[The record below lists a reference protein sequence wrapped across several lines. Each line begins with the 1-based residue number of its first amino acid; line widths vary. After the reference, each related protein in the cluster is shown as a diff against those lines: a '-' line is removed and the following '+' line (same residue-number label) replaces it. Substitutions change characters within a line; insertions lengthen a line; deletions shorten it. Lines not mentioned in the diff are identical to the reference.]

1 MLTVSGW
8 LAAFFSIMVFVVGQV
23 ARLEELVILGVMGI
37 LLPISS
43 IVLVRIFCPGFVH
56 QRQIDAELVSASEPI
71 QVDLSFALSKNRPWA
86 LPVDGKDSITLTAP
100 SGERDS
106 HEIAFATDGSH
117 VTYDFTPTQRGV
129 LNFGPFSLTAI
140 DPFSLARRKWNSK
153 ESYQLLVLPQID
165 EVKLP
170 WLIQSSRTWS
180 NSLCQPWQG
189 NSIGD
194 FHALKEYVVGDD
206 FRHIH
211 WKSSAKQG
219 ELLIRQNEHYWE
231 VGISILLDNRL
242 GIASASG
249 FEKMVTAAASIMTA
263 CYQHNQPI
271 WLDCLASDDEGML
284 IDNAGTYRKAMVWLA
299 QVNQERQT
307 YIKTHTSGR
316 LIALTG
322 DLSMQPEEVDALLPV
337 TASMG
342 HTNTMVVSFNN
353 PGTPYAEADIGSLS
367 SLGPGADLLAI
378 PAEQT
383 FSEIWNTYHS
393 GPAPQGAAPQPGTAP
408 TAAMPEDPMPE
419 AAMQGAEAHV

>member
-1 MLTVSGW
+1 M
-8 LAAFFSIMVFVVGQV
+8 

-37 LLPISS
+37 LLPLSS
-43 IVLVRIFCPGFVH
+43 IVLVRVFCPGFVH
-56 QRQIDAELVSASEPI
+56 QRQVNADLVSALEPI
-71 QVDLSFALSKNRPWA
+71 QVDLSFSLSKNRPWS
-86 LPVDGKDSITLTAP
+86 LPLDGKDSITLTAP
-100 SGERDS
+100 NGERDK

-117 VTYDFTPTQRGV
+117 VTYDFTPTQRGM

-140 DPFSLARRKWNSK
+140 DPFSLARRKWSSK

-170 WLIQSSRTWS
+170 WLLQSSRTWS

-194 FHALKEYVVGDD
+194 FHALKEYVIGDD

-231 VGISILLDNRL
+231 VGISILLDNRQN
-242 GIASASG
+242 IATPAG

-271 WLDCLASDDEGML
+271 WLDCLASEGDGMM
-284 IDNAGTYRKAMVWLA
+284 IDNAGTYRKAMIWLA
-299 QVNQERQT
+299 QVNQEPQT

-322 DLSMQPEEVDALLPV
+322 DLSMQPEEVDVLLPI
-337 TASMG
+337 TAGMG
-342 HTNTMVVSFNN
+342 HTNTMVVSFSN
-353 PGTPYAEADIGSLS
+353 PGTPHDTLATGNLQ
-367 SLGPGADLLAI
+367 SLGPGADLLEV
-378 PAEQT
+378 PAEHA
-383 FSEIWNTYHS
+383 FSEVWNLYHS
-393 GPAPQGAAPQPGTAP
+393 GPAPQGAAPQPGAAP
-408 TAAMPEDPMPE
+408 EAAMPDPAMPE
-419 AAMQGAEAHV
+419 AAMQGAEVHV

>member
-8 LAAFFSIMVFVVGQV
+8 LAAIFSIAVFVAGQI

-37 LLPISS
+37 LLPFSS
-43 IVLVRIFCPGFVH
+43 IILVRIFCPGFTH
-56 QRQIDAELVSASEPI
+56 QRQINADLVSAQEPI
-71 QVDLSFALSKNRPWA
+71 QVDLSFFLSRNRPWT
-86 LPVDGKDSITLTAP
+86 LPLDGKDTITLTAP
-100 SGERDS
+100 NGERDK
-106 HEIAFATDGSH
+106 HEIAFATDGTH
-117 VTYDFTPTQRGV
+117 VTYDFTPTQRGM
-129 LNFGPFSLTAI
+129 LNFGPFSLVAI

-153 ESYQLLVLPQID
+153 ESFQLLVLPQID

-194 FHALKEYVVGDD
+194 FHALKEYVMGDD

-231 VGISILLDNRL
+231 VGISILLDNRV

-271 WLDCLASDDEGML
+271 WLDCLASEGDGMM
-284 IDNAGTYRKAMVWLA
+284 IDNAGSYRKAMIWLA
-299 QVNQERQT
+299 QVNQEPQP

-322 DLSMQPEEVDALLPV
+322 DLTMQPEEVDALLPV
-337 TASMG
+337 TAGMG
-342 HTNTMVVSFNN
+342 QTNTMVVSFGE
-353 PGTPYAEADIGSLS
+353 PATARGGSDAGGLS
-367 SLGPGADLLAI
+367 SLGPGADLLEI
-378 PAEQT
+378 PAEHA
-383 FSEIWNTYHS
+383 FSEVWNLHHS
-393 GPAPQGAAPQPGTAP
+393 GPAPQGAAPQPE
-408 TAAMPEDPMPE
+408 AAMPDTSPE
-419 AAMQGAEAHV
+419 AAMQGADAHV